1 MAVPKYKLTGLKWG
15 TVSITPPTVS
25 AQNVSTGTVEV
36 VGLEPSDKI
45 FIMLQGEAQKEAIPV
60 AAQCRADNVLTIQ
73 FANITSGT
81 AAATAKSMLWL
92 ATKE

>member
-15 TVSITPPTVS
+15 VVSITPPVVS
-25 AQNVSTGTVEV
+25 AQNVGTGTVEV
-36 VGLEPSDKI
+36 VGLETTDKI
-45 FIMLQGEAQKEAIPV
+45 LILLQGTAQKEAIPV
-60 AAQCRADNVLTIQ
+60 AAQCATNNVLTIQ

-81 AAATAKSMLWL
+81 AATTAKSILWL